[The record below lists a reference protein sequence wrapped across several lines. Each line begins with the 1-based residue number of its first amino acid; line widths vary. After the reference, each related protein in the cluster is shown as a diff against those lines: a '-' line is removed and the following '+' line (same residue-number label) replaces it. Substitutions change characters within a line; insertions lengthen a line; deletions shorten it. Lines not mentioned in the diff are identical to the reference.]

1 MSPFPNFFTMLYSAQ
16 IFLAISCHAYFAD
29 WSVLAGD
36 RQPTCVSIPQNMSLC
51 HNIGYT
57 KMRLP
62 NLLEHDSMQE
72 ASQQAASW
80 VPLLNVKCHADSKLF
95 LCSLFAPVCLERPIY
110 PCRSLCQKVKA
121 GCEGTMKTYGFPWPT
136 MLDCDKFPLDND
148 MCIASQS
155 DKEIDGELFF
165 CYCLFV
171 VVKFML
177 LLLLLNLSCCYCN
190 LSGILCT
197 EGYFEGSNSVI

>member
-1 MSPFPNFFTMLYSAQ
+1 MVLFLVSRSSCLITRIFTAQ
-16 IFLAISCHAYFAD
+16 IILAMTCQAYFAD

-80 VPLLNVKCHADSKLF
+80 VPLLNVKCHADSQLF

-110 PCRSLCQKVKA
+110 PCRW
-121 GCEGTMKTYGFPWPT
+121 GFNKTF
-136 MLDCDKFPLDND
+136 LIPLVETYFLTTFY
-148 MCIASQS
+148 A
-155 DKEIDGELFF
+155 LFF
-165 CYCLFV
+165 FFIHC
-171 VVKFML
+171 K
-177 LLLLLNLSCCYCN
+177 
-190 LSGILCT
+190 
-197 EGYFEGSNSVI
+197 